1 MYKIISYLMALNTK
15 FSYLVNLD
23 PIKEPA
29 KINIY
34 SPSISISNLTDNVK
48 NELDGYD
55 MKYNVSNDSNYEN
68 ELFAINKYRNQ
79 FELLKIL
86 EQKTI
91 NNISKMDYIEKYNYL
106 FNSSKGINLY
116 GGGLMSEFD
125 CTFFEGF

>member
-15 FSYLVNLD
+15 YNYLINLD

-34 SPSISISNLTDNVK
+34 SPSISISNLTDDTK

-55 MKYNVSNDSNYEN
+55 MKYNDSNYEN

-86 EQKTI
+86 EEKTI
-91 NNISKMDYIEKYNYL
+91 NNISKMNYIEKYNYL